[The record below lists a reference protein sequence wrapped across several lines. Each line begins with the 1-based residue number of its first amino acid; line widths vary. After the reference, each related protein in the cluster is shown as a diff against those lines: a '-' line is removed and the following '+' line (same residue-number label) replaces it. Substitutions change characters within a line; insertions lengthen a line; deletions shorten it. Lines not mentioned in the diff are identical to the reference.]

1 MGNNYGVQP
10 IKYGNFVSG
19 LFATLASMLGGS
31 SNSVDQ
37 SEIDKEVAELE
48 KSQNNKRIEELRKM
62 VTSYKTGKVK
72 PSKKIV
78 QEYKDGKLKTKK
90 IVQEYKDGKL
100 KTEKGPNMK
109 KAKMEIKE
117 ASKGQRASKGQKE
130 NGERE
135 ER

>member
-78 QEYKDGKLKTKK
+78 QEYKDGKLKT
-90 IVQEYKDGKL
+90 
-100 KTEKGPNMK
+100 EKGPNMK

>member
-19 LFATLASMLGGS
+19 LFATLANMLGGS

-78 QEYKDGKLKTKK
+78 QEYKDGKLKT
-90 IVQEYKDGKL
+90 
-100 KTEKGPNMK
+100 EKGPNMK

>member
-10 IKYGNFVSG
+10 IKYGNFVRG

-78 QEYKDGKLKTKK
+78 QEYKDGKLKT
-90 IVQEYKDGKL
+90 
-100 KTEKGPNMK
+100 EKGPNMK

>member
-1 MGNNYGVQP
+1 MGNNCGVQP

-78 QEYKDGKLKTKK
+78 QEYKDGKLKT
-90 IVQEYKDGKL
+90 
-100 KTEKGPNMK
+100 EKGPNMK

>member
-10 IKYGNFVSG
+10 IKCGNFVSG

-78 QEYKDGKLKTKK
+78 QEYKDGKLKT
-90 IVQEYKDGKL
+90 
-100 KTEKGPNMK
+100 EKGPNMK

>member
-10 IKYGNFVSG
+10 IKYGKFVSG
-19 LFATLASMLGGS
+19 LFVTLASMLGGS

-78 QEYKDGKLKTKK
+78 QEYKDGKLKT
-90 IVQEYKDGKL
+90 
-100 KTEKGPNMK
+100 EKGPNMK

>member
-19 LFATLASMLGGS
+19 LLATLASMLGGS

-78 QEYKDGKLKTKK
+78 QEYKDGKLKT
-90 IVQEYKDGKL
+90 
-100 KTEKGPNMK
+100 EKGPNMK

>member
-10 IKYGNFVSG
+10 IKYGNFVSV
-19 LFATLASMLGGS
+19 LFATLANMLGGS

-78 QEYKDGKLKTKK
+78 QEYKDGKLKT
-90 IVQEYKDGKL
+90 
-100 KTEKGPNMK
+100 EKGPNMK